1 MYMRFRLQYRDAAGI
16 WHYVGKTGDSGF
28 VDVGSG
34 NYVSRQ
40 SGSDFVLSASTVP
53 GTVLR
58 GEVIFDWRLRGR
70 VEHHLERAT
79 SAGHAVTAGS
89 NPVGLSESLC
99 TLS

>member
-1 MYMRFRLQYRDAAGI
+1 
-16 WHYVGKTGDSGF
+16 
-28 VDVGSG
+28 
-34 NYVSRQ
+34 
-40 SGSDFVLSASTVP
+40 
-53 GTVLR
+53 VLR